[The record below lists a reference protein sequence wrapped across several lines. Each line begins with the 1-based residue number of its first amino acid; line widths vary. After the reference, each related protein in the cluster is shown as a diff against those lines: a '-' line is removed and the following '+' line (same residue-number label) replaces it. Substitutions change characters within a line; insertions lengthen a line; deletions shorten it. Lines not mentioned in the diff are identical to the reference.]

1 MFRYSPE
8 KYVIPVLN
16 GNPYRQTMLSAYR
29 LMWMMV
35 MYDLPVVDEKERK
48 IAAKFRKF
56 MEKEG
61 FSMVQ
66 FSVYAK
72 FCGTREKAEA
82 QKKVIE
88 EKLPEKGKVS
98 IIQFTDKQFGDIV
111 HLTNRKRV
119 KSKEYPDQ
127 LVLFSDENNAFSED

>member
-1 MFRYSPE
+1 
-8 KYVIPVLN
+8 
-16 GNPYRQTMLSAYR
+16 MLSGYR

-35 MYDLPVVDEKERK
+35 MYDLPVVEEKERK
-48 IAAKFRKF
+48 IAAKFRKY

-72 FCGTREKAEA
+72 FCGTRDQAEA
-82 QKKVIE
+82 LKIKIE
-88 EKLPEKGKVS
+88 ADLPEKGKVS
-98 IIQFTDKQFGDIV
+98 ILMFTDKQFGDIV

-119 KSKEYPDQ
+119 KTKETPDQ
-127 LVLFSDENNAFSED
+127 LVLFADEIETENEGKEPGYGTLTT

>member
-1 MFRYSPE
+1 
-8 KYVIPVLN
+8 
-16 GNPYRQTMLSAYR
+16 MLSGYR

-35 MYDLPVVDEKERK
+35 MYDLPVVEEKERK

-72 FCGTREKAEA
+72 FCGTREKAD
-82 QKKVIE
+82 VIRQRVE
-88 EKLPEKGKVS
+88 DGLPEKGKVS
-98 IIQFTDKQFGDIV
+98 ILMFTDKQFGEIV
-111 HLTNRKRV
+111 HLTNRKKH
-119 KSKEYPDQ
+119 KSKENPDQ
-127 LVLFSDENNAFSED
+127 LVLFSEDNSEESE